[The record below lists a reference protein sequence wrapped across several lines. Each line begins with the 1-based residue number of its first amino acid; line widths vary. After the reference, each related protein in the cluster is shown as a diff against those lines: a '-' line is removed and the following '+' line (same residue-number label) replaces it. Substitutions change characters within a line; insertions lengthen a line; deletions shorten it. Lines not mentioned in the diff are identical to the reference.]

1 MRELL
6 VIFLLFLSIKSNA
19 QVIVHDYVFSG
30 MEATTILSDGSTTN
44 FWGFGK
50 YNTGTTEDITLPGPV
65 LRYMVGDSVYI
76 HFWNDGIDEHTIHLH
91 GLDVDQA
98 NDGVPF
104 TSSDVPAG
112 DSITYRFLAKD
123 PGVYLYHCHVAT
135 VFHIPMGM
143 YGMIL
148 IDQPGNLLYD
158 DGPGYNKE
166 YHFLS
171 SDMDKSWNDNPSSPG
186 VFNAYNPD
194 NFLINGLS
202 GDQLFEDTAQ
212 IIYANAQDSV
222 LLRLGNIGYTS
233 VTYCFPDEL
242 NASIHLSDGRVLP
255 TAMNIDTLK
264 IYPGERYSVLLH
276 PTIYIE
282 DHIDVMVHDLLNDDL
297 LATNNLGFNLN
308 ENPSNVSEES
318 INSWSIYPNPFLD
331 EFTLERK
338 ESKPISLNLFGM
350 QGQLVKRLRITGS
363 RLQISLKGLKSGTY
377 FLKDED
383 GKSTIKLFKH

>member
-76 HFWNDGIDEHTIHLH
+76 HFWNDGIDEHAIHLH

-222 LLRLGNIGYTS
+222 LL
-233 VTYCFPDEL
+233 
-242 NASIHLSDGRVLP
+242 
-255 TAMNIDTLK
+255 K

-308 ENPSNVSEES
+308 ENSSNVSEES